1 MTKKKYE
8 ELVEEIITERIRQD
22 QAWGAQEHT
31 LPEWLTILVEEVG
44 ELAAAILGVRFGNDD
59 HIELDWRKEA
69 ISVAAVV
76 VSMLEQVQGPEEEG

>member
-1 MTKKKYE
+1 MYRHQIFSLIE
-8 ELVEEIITERIRQD
+8 SERIKQD
-22 QAWGAQEHT
+22 ESWGVQHLA

-69 ISVAAVV
+69 ISVAAVAG
-76 VSMLEQVQGPEEEG
+76 SMLEQVEEKPK